1 MDFHAET
8 MLDMR
13 HLQQAAQTLARLPS
27 DGFTK
32 SAGMRSPWPE
42 MIRGNY
48 IVIAGTRRNS
58 QCRPT
63 PQQID
68 EMDLVLDCLTDLPA
82 PARRLLWARA
92 CRVRWHKL
100 EIMTGRSRS
109 SLHRDLQRALRQ
121 FQAIWKRRKNHLDK

>member
-32 SAGMRSPWPE
+32 PAGMRSPCPE

-48 IVIAGTRRNS
+48 IVIAGTRCNS

-92 CRVRWHKL
+92 CRVRWHRL
-100 EIMTGRSRS
+100 ELMTGRSR
-109 SLHRDLQRALRQ
+109 
-121 FQAIWKRRKNHLDK
+121 